1 MDVFKMII
9 PEDKILINLE
19 INNNFY
25 GNLTLSDAEKLLKPY
40 KTSLKNNLKPKETI
54 MVPGSYMYFSC
65 DENKNR
71 FSCKIYKTSTGTDR
85 WILFMMNDIEG
96 YALYMNPVTKK
107 MELAWYN
114 TQLNEPLNKEDEQ
127 KQITCYVP
135 DIL

>member
-1 MDVFKMII
+1 MII
-9 PEDKILINLE
+9 SEDKILINLE
-19 INNNFY
+19 FNNTLY
-25 GNLTLSDAEKLLKPY
+25 SNLTLTDVEKLLKPY
-40 KTSLKNNLKPKETI
+40 KTSLKSNLKPKEIIT
-54 MVPGSYMYFSC
+54 VPDCYMYFAC
-65 DENKNR
+65 DENKNQ

-85 WILFMMNDIEG
+85 WILFMMDNIEG

-114 TQLNEPLNKEDEQ
+114 ILLNEPLNKENEQ

>member
-1 MDVFKMII
+1 MII

-25 GNLTLSDAEKLLKPY
+25 NNLTLTDAEKLLKPY
-40 KTSLKNNLKPKETI
+40 KTSLKNNLKPKEIIT
-54 MVPGSYMYFSC
+54 VPGSYMYFSC

-85 WILFMMNDIEG
+85 WILFMMDDIEG

-114 TQLNEPLNKEDEQ
+114 TLLNEPLNKEDEQ

-135 DIL
+135 DIE